1 MSITDCQYRLGQCR
15 AIGHA
20 AQGYRRELQTRHPSF
35 GPMLEHL
42 QQLLID
48 RFVRAIGQQAP
59 GLLRRKAEVHCP
71 NLIHIA
77 AATHARVGQGRIR
90 PGADHQVQAWWR
102 VLQQCRQE
110 LVHLSFGDLMVVVED
125 KNEVLRQIQELIAE
139 RGAERLRGMLMVL
152 NRPQGRV
159 ADRTDHLHRRD
170 QLRYET
176 IKIVVV
182 RIKRVPGRLDRCVGE
197 PVREKGRLAKTGRSD
212 DEDERAVQAQIQLPG
227 KPWARNQTRGE
238 LRTHY
243 FRAPS
248 YIAATALGL
257 RCIQIPGRGLREI
270 SSRNCHKNSFF
281 GPRAVIRTI

>member
-20 AQGYRRELQTRHPSF
+20 AQGYRRELQTRDPASF

-90 PGADHQVQAWWR
+90 PGADHQMQAWWR
-102 VLQQCRQE
+102 ILQQCRQE

-139 RGAERLRGMLMVL
+139 RGAERLRGMLDGSESPARL
-152 NRPQGRV
+152 RRRPDRPPAPPRPTALRNDQDRCCSNEACTRQTRPLCGRASPREGSSCQNRP
-159 ADRTDHLHRRD
+159 
-170 QLRYET
+170 
-176 IKIVVV
+176 V
-182 RIKRVPGRLDRCVGE
+182 R
-197 PVREKGRLAKTGRSD
+197 
-212 DEDERAVQAQIQLPG
+212 
-227 KPWARNQTRGE
+227 
-238 LRTHY
+238 
-243 FRAPS
+243 
-248 YIAATALGL
+248 
-257 RCIQIPGRGLREI
+257 
-270 SSRNCHKNSFF
+270 
-281 GPRAVIRTI
+281 

>member
-20 AQGYRRELQTRHPSF
+20 AQRNRRELQSRHPSF

-110 LVHLSFGDLMVVVED
+110 LMHLSFGDLMVVVED
-125 KNEVLRQIQELIAE
+125 KNEVMRQIQELIAE

-152 NRPQGRV
+152 NARKVASPTGQTTCTAATNCVTKRSRSLSFESSVYQADSTAVWASQSARRVVLPKPAGPMTRTSGRSRLKSSCRASRGRETKPGV
-159 ADRTDHLHRRD
+159 SCGRITFARRVT
-170 QLRYET
+170 LL
-176 IKIVVV
+176 
-182 RIKRVPGRLDRCVGE
+182 P
-197 PVREKGRLAKTGRSD
+197 PRLAFAVFRSQGAVFGRYPAGIAI
-212 DEDERAVQAQIQLPG
+212 RI
-227 KPWARNQTRGE
+227 
-238 LRTHY
+238 
-243 FRAPS
+243 PS
-248 YIAATALGL
+248 LG
-257 RCIQIPGRGLREI
+257 REQ
-270 SSRNCHKNSFF
+270 
-281 GPRAVIRTI
+281 